1 MNYLQLVTFIG
12 ASDNEADKML
22 KNLATVEGPLASSYQ
37 EKVDKQAV
45 PFVDSIKGGKRAFGE
60 ALYNAFGD
68 VFAQQVID
76 LGKVRS

>member
-22 KNLATVEGPLASSYQ
+22 KNLATVEGPLASSYE
-37 EKVDKQAV
+37 EKVDKQTV

-60 ALYNAFGD
+60 ALYNTFGD

-76 LGKVRS
+76 LGRVRS